1 MNRDES
7 LGDEPIR
14 LVLGA
19 DSSYVLPLAVTVR
32 SALEVTKRPLEILVL
47 DGGLTAQDRQRLLE
61 SWPAA
66 RLQVHWLAVQDQL
79 DELPVW
85 GRMKRVTYFRL
96 LMSSTVPQHWTRA
109 IWLDCDVVLC
119 KDLADLWDL
128 DISGLPVLAARDL
141 VVPCIGSRYGV
152 SPWKELGLDPRAPHF
167 NAGVMMVNLELW
179 RREQV
184 EERAM
189 EYLHRYGH
197 RVCFFDQEA
206 LNAVL
211 VNRWGALDPGWNHI
225 ASMAGQPFLDASH
238 LAPDVYRRVVDA
250 PYLVHYSGYFK
261 PWKYRGT
268 TKTCE
273 LWYRSLD
280 LTSFAGW
287 RPATTSRTV
296 ALRLYT
302 TILRRWLYPLEIL
315 FIKLSQARARWA

>member
-7 LGDEPIR
+7 PGDEPIR

-47 DGGLTAQDRQRLLE
+47 AGGLTAQDRQRLLE

-128 DISGLPVLAARDL
+128 DISALPVLAARDL
-141 VVPCIGSRYGV
+141 VVPC
-152 SPWKELGLDPRAPHF
+152 
-167 NAGVMMVNLELW
+167 
-179 RREQV
+179 
-184 EERAM
+184 
-189 EYLHRYGH
+189 
-197 RVCFFDQEA
+197 
-206 LNAVL
+206 
-211 VNRWGALDPGWNHI
+211 
-225 ASMAGQPFLDASH
+225 
-238 LAPDVYRRVVDA
+238 
-250 PYLVHYSGYFK
+250 
-261 PWKYRGT
+261 
-268 TKTCE
+268 
-273 LWYRSLD
+273 
-280 LTSFAGW
+280 
-287 RPATTSRTV
+287 
-296 ALRLYT
+296 
-302 TILRRWLYPLEIL
+302 
-315 FIKLSQARARWA
+315 